1 MASLDIGGG
10 TTDLVITDYKLDR
23 GARQSANSFVPITPT
38 QRFRDGFK
46 VAGDDIVLEVI
57 RKYVLP
63 YLEVALKAAGARD
76 AAALMDVLCGST
88 GDDERQR
95 LLRQQLTLQCFYP
108 LALVLLKEYEGYDP
122 EVPTER
128 KEKTIGEWLCDRQ
141 PLSAAVRGFVGKALN
156 ESAGR
161 PVNFDLEG
169 VLLTC
174 EPLKMHFDFLTD
186 NLDICN
192 TLRNLC
198 EIVNYYDCDVLLL
211 TGRPSVLPGVQ
222 AVIRK
227 AVPLPPGRLVPM
239 HNYRTGDWFPFRK
252 AGCIDDPKTT
262 ASVGAMVI
270 WLCENN
276 RIPTFKINT
285 GTLRPKPL
293 IRYFGEIG
301 NDNMLKH
308 GNVLFSDI
316 RTQQSDDGKTSM
328 DQSIELPVDADGEV
342 IPFKIENTARLG
354 YRQLKAER
362 WPATPTYVLG
372 FDREW
377 EQEYKRS
384 QESNPNKS
392 HASGRVYFKVAKPT
406 DQERKAGLIS
416 DRLLVAKTA
425 PLTDDGRGK
434 PSVRLQLN
442 TQLRI
447 GKANFTGWTAA
458 A

>member
-1 MASLDIGGG
+1 M
-10 TTDLVITDYKLDR
+10 
-23 GARQSANSFVPITPT
+23 
-38 QRFRDGFK
+38 
-46 VAGDDIVLEVI
+46 
-57 RKYVLP
+57 
-63 YLEVALKAAGARD
+63 
-76 AAALMDVLCGST
+76 
-88 GDDERQR
+88 
-95 LLRQQLTLQCFYP
+95 
-108 LALVLLKEYEGYDP
+108 
-122 EVPTER
+122 PTER

-141 PLSAAVRGFVGKALN
+141 PLSAAVRGFAGKALN

-377 EQEYKRS
+377 SRNTS
-384 QESNPNKS
+384 APRNPIRTSPMLRGACISKWL
-392 HASGRVYFKVAKPT
+392 PT

-447 GKANFTGWTAA
+447 GKANFYWLDSGSVKG
-458 A
+458 

>member
-1 MASLDIGGG
+1 MTKGNVCCDSSLPCSASI
-10 TTDLVITDYKLDR
+10 
-23 GARQSANSFVPITPT
+23 
-38 QRFRDGFK
+38 
-46 VAGDDIVLEVI
+46 
-57 RKYVLP
+57 
-63 YLEVALKAAGARD
+63 
-76 AAALMDVLCGST
+76 
-88 GDDERQR
+88 
-95 LLRQQLTLQCFYP
+95 

-425 PLTDDGRGK
+425 P
-434 PSVRLQLN
+434 
-442 TQLRI
+442 
-447 GKANFTGWTAA
+447 
-458 A
+458 